1 VTPLPAT
8 PQPQLLQPTAS
19 ERWSQVPR
27 RWRLAMILAGAVL
40 IAYFASSLVSG
51 LYSPP
56 SSSAVGPSSS
66 TDTASVGTAAMAQ
79 LLSERQHPVQQL
91 TVPLHAA
98 TIPTNGTLFV
108 LDPAGSILPDA
119 AELQGHLDAGGRLV
133 LGGPTASGLL
143 QRILGHGPVPVWRSS
158 PSGNASPVEHLPED
172 AGVSTVFGD
181 GPGSWGGNETS
192 FSVLLQGPGGALAL
206 ETAVGR
212 GTLVVLAS
220 TSPLQNGFL
229 AQADDAAFA
238 LDLAGPA
245 GVPVIFD
252 EYDHGLGRSG
262 TGLDGLPSH
271 WKAGLVVALLA
282 VLTWMWSVGRRFG
295 PPQRAD
301 RELIPAR
308 VAHVDAMAALL
319 ASGPVDRLAAG
330 AVSLQSE
337 GRETLRRTLRAGP
350 LATDEELIQL
360 AATGSPPSVTPEL
373 AAALLRTPQSESD
386 VIAEGRAF
394 VALAHRERPR

>member
-1 VTPLPAT
+1 
-8 PQPQLLQPTAS
+8 
-19 ERWSQVPR
+19 
-27 RWRLAMILAGAVL
+27 
-40 IAYFASSLVSG
+40 
-51 LYSPP
+51 
-56 SSSAVGPSSS
+56 
-66 TDTASVGTAAMAQ
+66 MAQ
-79 LLSERQHPVQQL
+79 LLSERQHAVQQL

-98 TIPTNGTLFV
+98 RIATNGTLFV

-119 AELQGHLDAGGRLV
+119 AALQGHLEAGGRLV

-143 QRILGHGPVPVWRSS
+143 RQILGHGPVPVWRSS
-158 PSGNASPVEHLPED
+158 PSGNAYPVEHLPED
-172 AGVSTVFGD
+172 AGVSSVFNAGS
-181 GPGSWGGNETS
+181 GSWAGNETS
-192 FSVLLQGPGGALAL
+192 FRVLLQGPGGALAL

-212 GTLVVLAS
+212 GTLVLLAS
-220 TSPLQNGFL
+220 TSPLQNGTL

-238 LDLAGPA
+238 LDLAGRA

-262 TGLDGLPSH
+262 TGLAGLPSH
-271 WKAGLVVALLA
+271 WKAGLVLALLA
-282 VLTWMWSVGRRFG
+282 VLAWMWSAARRFG

-330 AVSLQSE
+330 AGSLQAE
-337 GRETLRRTLRAGP
+337 GRETLRRTLRADP
-350 LATDEELIQL
+350 LATDEQLIEL
-360 AATGSPPSVTPEL
+360 AATGPPPSVTPEL

-394 VALAHRERPR
+394 VALARRERPR